1 MVTVSIPLPL
11 DSPHGQ
17 MTGWRGPFLEASQGL
32 GGGAEMPAPW
42 ALPHPF
48 CLQVS
53 KQYILG
59 VPQPPTPDLSW
70 QVWVPLFLPWEGLE

>member
-1 MVTVSIPLPL
+1 
-11 DSPHGQ
+11 
-17 MTGWRGPFLEASQGL
+17 
-32 GGGAEMPAPW
+32 MPAPW

-59 VPQPPTPDLSW
+59 VSSAPTPDLSW
-70 QVWVPLFLPWEGLE
+70 QVWVPLFLPWEGLEQDRKLGVFRALHREGRGLLQGMAPF